1 MMPPHLTPTTTWVDR
16 ISGTKI
22 LDKKKEKT
30 PLLAR
35 LALVQPYPF
44 FIDFKGKNATQ
55 TL

>member
-1 MMPPHLTPTTTWVDR
+1 MPPHLTPTTAWVGS

-44 FIDFKGKNATQ
+44 FIDFKEKNGSQ